1 MPPAVLGL
9 APSLLPTR
17 RPVPLLFPA
26 DRMVIL
32 EAFKDGRINTLLLSK
47 VGDDSIDIPDANVI
61 IQIASHGASR
71 RQEAQRLGR
80 ILRKK
85 RSGKKVQGDV
95 GSLFYS
101 LVSRDTREMY
111 FTVKRQRFLVDQGYS
126 YQVSGGRACVVG
138 GGKLA
143 PPPS

>member
-1 MPPAVLGL
+1 
-9 APSLLPTR
+9 
-17 RPVPLLFPA
+17 
-26 DRMVIL
+26 MVIL